1 METNTQ
7 SSELRGHRTLATVV
21 FTDCVGFSARMS
33 RDEDHTLDLIRRDL
47 KLMQKVCEKYEG
59 RVLKS
64 TGDGLLMYFISA
76 IRAVRCALEIQEKI
90 SEATATLSERDS
102 LKHRIGVHL
111 ADMFI
116 TDTDVMG
123 NGVNIAARLQA
134 EADPGGIIISQ
145 TVYDVVKNGLQ
156 ITTQYLGP
164 RKLKNIDEVVPAYK
178 VLLHPEEEPQDALGL
193 VVENLQ
199 KNKNQL
205 RIRKLIYYACKNVW
219 ESDTN
224 LLNSLDLHQLLQEL
238 IKLAP
243 NSNRLQ
249 VFLQSAVKTLSKPA
263 EYGAIANLIL
273 AEAGRL
279 YPEAPMPVDELDGST
294 TQVTAHREMPHVVSP
309 EAEIYSQIAQTI
321 ERSSNL
327 SRIKKLCYYVCRNK
341 WESNPDQ
348 LNTVSMTTLVAEAHH
363 LFPTAERLQTT
374 LDRFVQTLSKSAE
387 YQLIANAILQQFHP
401 LYHPPQAASAVYVEQ
416 PSAAPDQSSAPK
428 PQEPPASAPVEP
440 NPGQIYQ
447 EVGTVLEQE
456 QNLLRI
462 KKLMLYL
469 CDRRWENNASALNNL
484 NSENLVRQLHQIAPA
499 GKQLEEALA
508 SVVRTLSKPTEYG
521 AIAHT
526 ILRHMMPLYP
536 GYQLPET
543 PAEAPAPAESASAET
558 PVAQSAE
565 ANHAHTAEP
574 LFSLFDARL
583 DIMRNAN
590 PLCAKILLFSALRG
604 EFTFSY
610 QDWLNLK
617 AIDLDGLLRE
627 TLNQCRSYTDLED
640 LLYRTARKQPNPDK
654 YVHTATR
661 LIKSLRFFYVH
672 GTIPVTVPPLVEDTD
687 ITPADNSETR
697 MTDGTPTALQG
708 LDEMTCQLAH
718 HYNSPDVPDLSDK
731 TQPNVPPVSE
741 AIAASDW
748 LVSSNPPSDP
758 GVADNGAE

>member
-76 IRAVRCALEIQEKI
+76 IRAVKCALEIQEKI
-90 SEATATLSERDS
+90 GEATAVLSERDS

-178 VLLHPEEEPQDALGL
+178 VLLHPEEEPQDAFGL
-193 VVENLQ
+193 VVEKLQ
-199 KNKNQL
+199 QNKNQL

-224 LLNSLDLHQLLQEL
+224 SLNSLDLHELLQDL
-238 IKLAP
+238 VKLAP
-243 NSNRLQ
+243 SPNQLQ
-249 VFLQSAVKTLSKPA
+249 NFLHSAVKTLSKPA

-273 AEAGRL
+273 AEAGQL
-279 YPEAPMPVDELDGST
+279 YPTASPPVDLDGST

-309 EAEIYSQIAQTI
+309 EAETLYSRVAQTI

-348 LNTVSMTTLVAEAHH
+348 LNAVSMTTLVAEAHH

-387 YQLIANAILQQFHP
+387 YQLVANTILQQFYP
-401 LYHPPQAASAVYVEQ
+401 LYHSQPEAPASHTTQPPAPPPQESA
-416 PSAAPDQSSAPK
+416 
-428 PQEPPASAPVEP
+428 ASAPVEP
-440 NPGQIYQ
+440 DPGQICR
-447 EVGTVLEQE
+447 EVGTALEQE

-484 NSENLVRQLHQIAPA
+484 NTENLVRQLYQIAPA
-499 GKQLEEALA
+499 GKQLEEALG
-508 SVVRTLSKPTEYG
+508 SVVRTLSKPAEYG

-526 ILRHMMPLYP
+526 ILRHMAPLYP
-536 GYQLPET
+536 GYQLPAA
-543 PAEAPAPAESASAET
+543 PAEAPPPAESSAAELAAAQPVGSHQT
-558 PVAQSAE
+558 PV
-565 ANHAHTAEP
+565 AEP

-640 LLYRTARKQPNPDK
+640 LLYRAARKQPNPDE

-672 GTIPVTVPPLVEDTD
+672 GSIPLTVPPIVEDTD
-687 ITPADNSETR
+687 ITPVDNPETC
-697 MTDGTPTALQG
+697 MAEGTPTALQE
-708 LDEMTCQLAH
+708 LDEMTCQLANR
-718 HYNSPDVPDLSDK
+718 YSNPDLADLAGKAEPDVP
-731 TQPNVPPVSE
+731 PGSE
-741 AIAASDW
+741 AIATSDW

-758 GVADNGAE
+758 GVANNGAE